1 MRRWN
6 KVIFLGVTC
15 LALAGCGKDRGDEL
29 AKDYQKNDELASD
42 TSADADI
49 TGHLTYE
56 LISDS
61 GITFTVDADA
71 TGGGKLAE
79 SHCYGAKPVEVDEA
93 YLKEHVYTIFDEGT
107 LQQVKPYEVCSQQE
121 LANRQNQLLQRQQ
134 ELQLQT
140 DTESSSVHAIWENGI
155 QSDLE
160 TEDWLADQRDE
171 SMVTEETGKAI
182 YTYEIADGLT
192 TSLARVDGEIDEIP
206 YVYTCAYYDSNAYP
220 YSRMRY
226 MRYDMYS
233 YEAKITV
240 RPKTEEDA
248 VEELDIREAEAK
260 ADAFL
265 AKLGYD
271 DFACFETGIGAKLVA
286 NEDTAAMNPST
297 LNDCAYCFS
306 YTRTRDGIP
315 VAGTPGAYNF
325 TFGIANQLPA
335 SEEVITVAV
344 DVDGVAVADIQSAP
358 YDVEGTGIGI
368 ESVLTLEQVDA
379 AAQNYMQKFE
389 KTNAYADVHK
399 IMIDRVE
406 LNYVY
411 VCYTDGKCNV
421 IPIWAYYGST
431 REGGKERYLFGVSAV
446 DGQIVEGQYM
456 YYLDLTFTV

>member
-1 MRRWN
+1 MT
-6 KVIFLGVTC
+6 ISH
-15 LALAGCGKDRGDEL
+15 AL
-29 AKDYQKNDELASD
+29 
-42 TSADADI
+42 
-49 TGHLTYE
+49 
-56 LISDS
+56 
-61 GITFTVDADA
+61 
-71 TGGGKLAE
+71 
-79 SHCYGAKPVEVDEA
+79 KPVLE
-93 YLKEHVYTIFDEGT
+93 
-107 LQQVKPYEVCSQQE
+107 
-121 LANRQNQLLQRQQ
+121 QN
-134 ELQLQT
+134 
-140 DTESSSVHAIWENGI
+140 S
-155 QSDLE
+155 
-160 TEDWLADQRDE
+160 
-171 SMVTEETGKAI
+171 
-182 YTYEIADGLT
+182 
-192 TSLARVDGEIDEIP
+192 
-206 YVYTCAYYDSNAYP
+206 
-220 YSRMRY
+220 
-226 MRYDMYS
+226 
-233 YEAKITV
+233 
-240 RPKTEEDA
+240 
-248 VEELDIREAEAK
+248 
-260 ADAFL
+260 F
-265 AKLGYD
+265 
-271 DFACFETGIGAKLVA
+271 A
-286 NEDTAAMNPST
+286 NEDAASMNPST

-358 YDVEGTGIGI
+358 YDVEETGIGI